1 MPGTRSSCPR
11 EAGARAAGR
20 RPDVVEALPL
30 VQALQGTTRSAVVKA
45 LRHYT
50 VQKHEQIIQ
59 EGAEARALFFVLDGA
74 VMVWKQRSAGDTQ
87 VTGFLFPGDLLG
99 TLIGERYL
107 YSARAVVDGKLAT
120 VASAEL
126 AELAER
132 HPDLR
137 HALYRHVT
145 NDFALAQDQLLV
157 LGAMSA
163 VERVATA
170 LLQFERRQ
178 QARGV
183 AQGVPVWLPM
193 RRTDLASYLGLELP
207 TLSRAFSRLRQD
219 GVIASPSTTD
229 VAIRD
234 RDALLRLSGDAY
246 P

>member
-1 MPGTRSSCPR
+1 MTGTRLSCPP
-11 EAGARAAGR
+11 EAGARANVRSPERLA
-20 RPDVVEALPL
+20 ALPL
-30 VQALQGTTRSAVVKA
+30 MKALQGTTRAAVVKA
-45 LRHYT
+45 LSSST
-50 VQKHEQIIQ
+50 VQKHEQIIS
-59 EGAEARALFFVLDGA
+59 ESADARALFVVLDGA
-74 VMVWKQRSAGDTQ
+74 VMVWKRRGPDDTQ

-107 YSARAVVDGKLAT
+107 YSARAVIDGTLAT
-120 VASAEL
+120 IGSGAL
-126 AELAER
+126 AALAER
-132 HPDLR
+132 YPDLR

-157 LGAMSA
+157 LGTMSA

-183 AQGVPVWLPM
+183 SPGVPVWLPM

-219 GVIASPSTTD
+219 GVITSPSTTR

-234 RDALLRLSGDAY
+234 RDALIRLSCDAY

>member
-1 MPGTRSSCPR
+1 MTGTRSSCPP
-11 EAGARAAGR
+11 EAGART
-20 RPDVVEALPL
+20 DVRSPERLAALPL
-30 VQALQGTTRSAVVKA
+30 MKALQGTTRAAVVKA
-45 LRHYT
+45 LSINT
-50 VQKHEQIIQ
+50 VQKHEPIIS
-59 EGAEARALFFVLDGA
+59 ESAEARALFVVLDGA
-74 VMVWKQRSAGDTQ
+74 VMVWKRRGPDDTQ

-107 YSARAVVDGKLAT
+107 YSARAVIDGKLAT
-120 VASAEL
+120 IGSGEL
-126 AELAER
+126 AALAER
-132 HPDLR
+132 YPDLR

-183 AQGVPVWLPM
+183 SHGVPVWLPM

-219 GVIASPSTTD
+219 GVITSPSTTS

-234 RDALLRLSGDAY
+234 RDALIRLSCDAY

>member
-1 MPGTRSSCPR
+1 MTGTRSSCPP
-11 EAGARAAGR
+11 EAGARANVRSPERLA
-20 RPDVVEALPL
+20 ALPL
-30 VQALQGTTRSAVVKA
+30 MKALQGTTRAAVVKA
-45 LRHYT
+45 LSSST
-50 VQKHEQIIQ
+50 VQKHEQIIS
-59 EGAEARALFFVLDGA
+59 ESADARALFVVLDGA
-74 VMVWKQRSAGDTQ
+74 VMVWKRRGPDDTQ

-107 YSARAVVDGKLAT
+107 YSARAVIDGTLAT
-120 VASAEL
+120 IGSGAL
-126 AELAER
+126 AALAER
-132 HPDLR
+132 YPDLR

-157 LGAMSA
+157 LGTMSA

-183 AQGVPVWLPM
+183 SPGVPVWLPM

-219 GVIASPSTTD
+219 GVITSPSTTR

-234 RDALLRLSGDAY
+234 RDALIRLSCDAY

>member
-1 MPGTRSSCPR
+1 MTGTRLSCPPD
-11 EAGARAAGR
+11 AGARANVRSPERLA
-20 RPDVVEALPL
+20 ALPL
-30 VQALQGTTRSAVVKA
+30 MKALQGTTRAAVVKA
-45 LRHYT
+45 LSSST
-50 VQKHEQIIQ
+50 VQKHEQIIS
-59 EGAEARALFFVLDGA
+59 ESADARALFVVLDGA
-74 VMVWKQRSAGDTQ
+74 VMVWKRRGPDDTQ

-107 YSARAVVDGKLAT
+107 YSARAVIDGTLAT
-120 VASAEL
+120 IGSGAL
-126 AELAER
+126 AALAER
-132 HPDLR
+132 YPDLR

-157 LGAMSA
+157 LGTMSA

-183 AQGVPVWLPM
+183 SPGVPVWLPM

-219 GVIASPSTTD
+219 GVITSPSTTR

-234 RDALLRLSGDAY
+234 RDALIRLSCDAY

>member
-1 MPGTRSSCPR
+1 MSGTRSSCPS
-11 EAGARAAGR
+11 EAGARGGDR
-20 RPDVVEALPL
+20 RPDLVDALPL
-30 VQALQGTTRSAVVKA
+30 IQSLQSTTRAATVKA
-45 LRHYT
+45 LHVTT
-50 VQKHEQIIQ
+50 VQKHEQIIH
-59 EGAEARALFFVLDGA
+59 EGAQARGLFFVLDGA
-74 VMVWKQRSAGDTQ
+74 VMVWKRRSPADTQ

-99 TLIGERYL
+99 TLVGERYL
-107 YSARAVVDGKLAT
+107 YSARAVVGGRLAT
-120 VASAEL
+120 AESAEF
-126 AELAER
+126 ADLAER
-132 HPDLR
+132 YPDLR

-234 RDALLRLSGDAY
+234 RDALIRLSGDAY

>member
-1 MPGTRSSCPR
+1 MTGTRSSCPP
-11 EAGARAAGR
+11 EAGARA
-20 RPDVVEALPL
+20 DVRLPAQLAALPL
-30 VQALQGTTRSAVVKA
+30 TKALQVTTRAAVVKA
-45 LRHYT
+45 LSITT
-50 VQKHEQIIQ
+50 VHKHEQIIAESA
-59 EGAEARALFFVLDGA
+59 EGRALFVVLDGA
-74 VMVWKQRSAGDTQ
+74 VMVWKRRGPDDTQ

-120 VASAEL
+120 IGSGEL
-126 AELAER
+126 AALAER

-163 VERVATA
+163 IERVATA

-183 AQGVPVWLPM
+183 SHGVPVWLPM

-219 GVIASPSTTD
+219 GVIASPSTTSI
-229 VAIRD
+229 AIRD
-234 RDALLRLSGDAY
+234 RDALIRLSCDAY

>member
-1 MPGTRSSCPR
+1 MPGTSSSCPS
-11 EAGARAAGR
+11 EAAVRGGVR
-20 RPDVVEALPL
+20 RRDLTDALSL
-30 VQALQGTTRSAVVKA
+30 VQALEGTTRASVVNA
-45 LRHYT
+45 LTVST

-59 EGAEARALFFVLDGA
+59 EGAAARALFFVLDGA
-74 VMVWKQRSAGDTQ
+74 VMVWKNRSPADTQ
-87 VTGFLFPGDLLG
+87 VTGFLFAGDLLG

-107 YSARAVVDGKLAT
+107 YSARAVVAGKLAS
-120 VASAEL
+120 AARADFAEL
-126 AELAER
+126 CER

-170 LLQFERRQ
+170 LLQLERRQ
-178 QARGV
+178 LARGV

-234 RDALLRLSGDAY
+234 RDALIRLSGDAY

>member
-1 MPGTRSSCPR
+1 
-11 EAGARAAGR
+11 
-20 RPDVVEALPL
+20 
-30 VQALQGTTRSAVVKA
+30 
-45 LRHYT
+45 
-50 VQKHEQIIQ
+50 
-59 EGAEARALFFVLDGA
+59 
-74 VMVWKQRSAGDTQ
+74 MVWKRRGPDDTQ

-107 YSARAVVDGKLAT
+107 YSARAVIDGTLAT
-120 VASAEL
+120 IGSGAL
-126 AELAER
+126 AALAER
-132 HPDLR
+132 YPDLR

-157 LGAMSA
+157 LGTMSA

-183 AQGVPVWLPM
+183 SPGVPVWLPM

-219 GVIASPSTTD
+219 GVITSPSTTR

-234 RDALLRLSGDAY
+234 RDALIRLSCDAY